1 MKTPSNIWY
10 LVLKRHYNLYGEIEV
25 FGRREMEEAIVPQ
38 VHSDAQVTFL
48 SIISKASHRNGHYTV
63 IRYESIRM
71 PLISISSHSYS
82 KHERFWSTPKRH
94 DFGVLQKR
102 TILEY
107 SKTALCWSTR
117 KLHFEIGGHLE
128 NENAKMEEWFLEHV
142 LKKLLLQ
149 KCVSFW
155 MTTPKTNE
163 FGVLQKRTFLEYSK
177 TAKFWSTPKSCV
189 FGNMC
194 PDRNWLGAL
203 VNPAIL
209 AYSIN
214 LFTSE
219 ISQNK
224 PKSKDSWP
232 SDNVYPHVYPH
243 DLHCWITICLKTI
256 DARY

>member
-10 LVLKRHYNLYGEIEV
+10 LVVKRHYNLYGEIEV

-38 VHSDAQVTFL
+38 VHPDAQVTFL
-48 SIISKASHRNGHYTV
+48 LIISKASHRNGHYTV

-128 NENAKMEEWFLEHV
+128 NENSKMEEWFLEHV
-142 LKKLLLQ
+142 LKNTPPKMRFVLDGHS
-149 KCVSFW
+149 KNERIWS
-155 MTTPKTNE
+155 TPKTHVS
-163 FGVLQKRTFLEYSK
+163 GVLQNRQVLEYSK
-177 TAKFWSTPKSCV
+177 IVCFGEYVPRQKLIRGTRQSSYFSV
-189 FGNMC
+189 FN
-194 PDRNWLGAL
+194 
-203 VNPAIL
+203 
-209 AYSIN
+209 
-214 LFTSE
+214 
-219 ISQNK
+219 
-224 PKSKDSWP
+224 
-232 SDNVYPHVYPH
+232 
-243 DLHCWITICLKTI
+243 
-256 DARY
+256 

>member
-1 MKTPSNIWY
+1 
-10 LVLKRHYNLYGEIEV
+10 
-25 FGRREMEEAIVPQ
+25 MEETIVPQ
-38 VHSDAQVTFL
+38 VHSDAQGTFL

-71 PLISISSHSYS
+71 PLLSISSHSYS

-117 KLHFEIGGHLE
+117 KLHLGIGGHLE
-128 NENAKMEEWFLEHV
+128 NENAKMEEWFIEHV

-189 FGNMC
+189 FGNTC

-209 AYSIN
+209 AY
-214 LFTSE
+214 
-219 ISQNK
+219 
-224 PKSKDSWP
+224 
-232 SDNVYPHVYPH
+232 
-243 DLHCWITICLKTI
+243 
-256 DARY
+256 